1 MRILAPIMFPVMISA
16 LLATGGCAA
25 TGANMGGKSSV
36 DENYTIKTIGEPEN
50 CITRSRISSTNV
62 IDDQTIDFKM
72 INGDIYR
79 NNLPHKCSGLGF
91 EEAFTYKTSTN
102 QLCSVDIIHVLTQTG
117 GQLDTRGACGLGKFQ
132 KIEKIRKEETAK

>member
-1 MRILAPIMFPVMISA
+1 MFPVMISA

-132 KIEKIRKEETAK
+132 KIEKIRKKETAK

>member
-1 MRILAPIMFPVMISA
+1 MFPVMISA